1 MRKRKGSFLV
11 FSLLIFTILILFM
24 SVVLHLLNT
33 NNQQIKLQEQ
43 KMEAYYLAYS
53 GAELAKE
60 ALFKNNNELFNKIR
74 ADKNKIYDEDLILDN
89 GQITIIAKQSNNEN
103 YPSWIEIKSTSTL
116 NDTDITYTRVL
127 YINPEDP
134 GEQVWVN

>member
-1 MRKRKGSFLV
+1 
-11 FSLLIFTILILFM
+11 M

-53 GAELAKE
+53 GAELARE
-60 ALFKNNNELFNKIR
+60 ALFKDNNELFNNIKSGR
-74 ADKNKIYDEDLILDN
+74 EKEYTENLILDN
-89 GQITIIAKQSNNEN
+89 GQITITAEQSNNEN

-116 NDTDITYTRVL
+116 NDTDITYTRIL

>member
-1 MRKRKGSFLV
+1 
-11 FSLLIFTILILFM
+11 
-24 SVVLHLLNT
+24 
-33 NNQQIKLQEQ
+33 
-43 KMEAYYLAYS
+43 MEAYYLAYS

-60 ALFKNNNELFNKIR
+60 ALFKDNNELFNNIKDGR
-74 ADKNKIYDEDLILDN
+74 NEFYDEELILDN
-89 GQITIIAKQSNNEN
+89 GKINVRAEQSNNEN

-116 NDTDITYTRVL
+116 NDTDITYTRIL

>member
-53 GAELAKE
+53 GAELARE
-60 ALFKNNNELFNKIR
+60 ALFKDNNELFNNIKSGR
-74 ADKNKIYDEDLILDN
+74 EKEYTENLILDN
-89 GQITIIAKQSNNEN
+89 GQITITAEQSNNEN

-116 NDTDITYTRVL
+116 NDTDITYTRIL

>member
-60 ALFKNNNELFNKIR
+60 ALFKDNNELFNIIKD
-74 ADKNKIYDEDLILDN
+74 DKNFSKTNNLTLDN
-89 GQITIIAKQSNNEN
+89 GEIEITAKQSTNEN
-103 YPSWIEIKSTSTL
+103 YPGWIEINSTSTL
-116 NDTDITYTRVL
+116 NDTDITYTRIL

>member
-89 GQITIIAKQSNNEN
+89 GEIKIIAKQSTDEN
-103 YPSWIEIKSTSTL
+103 YPGWIEINSISTL
-116 NDTDITYTRVL
+116 NDTEITYTRIL

>member
-1 MRKRKGSFLV
+1 
-11 FSLLIFTILILFM
+11 M

-53 GAELAKE
+53 GAELARE
-60 ALFKNNNELFNKIR
+60 ALFKDNNELFNNIRSDKIEF
-74 ADKNKIYDEDLILDN
+74 YDEELILDN
-89 GQITIIAKQSNNEN
+89 GKIEIIAEQSNNEN
-103 YPSWIEIKSTSTL
+103 YPGWIEIKSTSTL
-116 NDTDITYTRVL
+116 NDTNITYTRIL
-127 YINPEDP
+127 YINPVDP

>member
-60 ALFKNNNELFNKIR
+60 ALFKDNNELFNNIKDGR
-74 ADKNKIYDEDLILDN
+74 NEFYDEELILDN
-89 GQITIIAKQSNNEN
+89 GKINVRAEQSNNEN

-116 NDTDITYTRVL
+116 NDTDITYTRIL